1 MKSGTPSVEIVASS
15 GILLG
20 LMSTFS
26 SYFNILIEYYIN
38 FTKEFVHIEKLW
50 DTFDN
55 LPQIPNYQQGHSFL
69 FKKGNFDIKNL
80 NFSYNNSAEVLTDF
94 SLNIQG

>member
-1 MKSGTPSVEIVASS
+1 MKSGAPNIEIVANS

-55 LPQIPNYQQGHSFL
+55 LTPIKNFDKGKSFSYE
-69 FKKGNFDIKNL
+69 KGNFQIKNL
-80 NFSYNNSAEVLTDF
+80 NFSYNENAEVLKDF
-94 SLNIQG
+94 SLTIA